1 MGSRQLTPQ
10 QAANLVCETLD
21 PLMVEFGF
29 QEGQGGM
36 DLPADV
42 VKFDIVFC
50 APSDVFHLRLPRLA
64 PHLEWGD
71 GECTDV
77 IVEVSCAPEW
87 QLSEARL
94 EGESI
99 TDLLARPG
107 RDLGVEADALL
118 GLPLHA
124 AIGRLRALLRAA
136 FEQTRSSRLDRRDR

>member
-21 PLMVEFGF
+21 PLMLEFGF

-64 PHLEWGD
+64 PHLEWTD
-71 GECTDV
+71 GECTD
-77 IVEVSCAPEW
+77 
-87 QLSEARL
+87 
-94 EGESI
+94 
-99 TDLLARPG
+99 LLARRG

-136 FEQTRSSRLDRRDR
+136 FEQTRSSRLDWRDR